1 MTQKPAFPKPRFY
14 LILALLA
21 AAGFGFTAVCG
32 VWNIARPLW
41 GNIALSAVP
50 TAVFILLW
58 QLSRRGRWRGVPAL
72 AATIAL
78 FVLFLAGGCFN
89 LLLIGLDAMGQPRD
103 PTLKNS
109 AHAVRIVE
117 KALELNLDGAQVLLA
132 EDTHSGFHG
141 DGETRIILALDDAT
155 SAVESIVSQ
164 WPAFPAGEPLDT
176 IFLERSGLGEDLF
189 FPQVEQ
195 GYYSFRD
202 RYAEQYPDDTRPLLQ
217 RFSYNYTAALYDTEN
232 STLYYYELD
241 T

>member
-50 TAVFILLW
+50 TAVFLLLW

-89 LLLIGLDAMGQPRD
+89 LLLIGLDAMGQPPFPLIKD
-103 PTLKNS
+103 
-109 AHAVRIVE
+109 IV
-117 KALELNLDGAQVLLA
+117 G
-132 EDTHSGFHG
+132 
-141 DGETRIILALDDAT
+141 
-155 SAVESIVSQ
+155 
-164 WPAFPAGEPLDT
+164 
-176 IFLERSGLGEDLF
+176 
-189 FPQVEQ
+189 
-195 GYYSFRD
+195 
-202 RYAEQYPDDTRPLLQ
+202 
-217 RFSYNYTAALYDTEN
+217 
-232 STLYYYELD
+232 
-241 T
+241 